1 MVAGR
6 LVLRVGLDGAR
17 GVAVSRDRVDGSD
30 SGWHTAL
37 VRRNGRR
44 LYVR

>member
-17 GVAVSRDRVDGSD
+17 GVAVSRDRVDGG
-30 SGWHTAL
+30 GWHTAL